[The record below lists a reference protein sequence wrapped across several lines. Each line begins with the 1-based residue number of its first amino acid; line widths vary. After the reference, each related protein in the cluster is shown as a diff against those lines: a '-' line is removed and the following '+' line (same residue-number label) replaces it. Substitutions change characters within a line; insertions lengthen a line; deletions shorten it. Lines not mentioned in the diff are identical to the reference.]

1 MIFGGMHMKK
11 FVKLDKIPC
20 IHCLGKGRVYKIVL
34 WLPCP
39 VCKGKG
45 TITKYLRGTVSTT
58 PKIYDE
64 NSFLRSE

>member
-1 MIFGGMHMKK
+1 MKK

-45 TITKYLRGTVSTT
+45 TVTRYFRKTVYNK